1 MLDQLGKVMKGYYR
15 VESKNEEKRK
25 KGGRKEDRKKN
36 RRIEPKKMIKDTFKV
51 FR

>member
-25 KGGRKEDRKKN
+25 KGGRKEDRKKTEEQN
-36 RRIEPKKMIKDTFKV
+36 LRK
-51 FR
+51 